1 MVNLKGQKILF
12 IGIGFYDYDEAIKN
26 ILTHQGADLN
36 YINSSKNLLS
46 WRIANRLGLDKI
58 AKRIRRMYVLNKL
71 NNSNNNDI
79 VFVIKGENLYDNEL
93 KTLRKNNP
101 RAKFILYLW
110 DSLIRLSNSKL
121 LLENFECIL
130 SFDRID
136 CENVPNIKF
145 LPLFYRNSVISKSK
159 KYDLSF
165 VGWMHSDRLELLRK
179 FKNQLI
185 ANKKSYYMKLYMGS
199 FQYFIQ
205 RYITHILNAGDED
218 LIITKPIN
226 YFKLQQIVA
235 QSTMVLDI
243 AHQQQSGL
251 TMRTIET
258 LAIGCH
264 LLTTNHDIINYD
276 GISSRMYSIFDR
288 TNPVI
293 PNIDRKSQLRLS
305 KKYSLNS
312 FIDYIFK

>member
-26 ILTHQGADLN
+26 ALAQQGAELS
-36 YINSSKNLLS
+36 YINSSKRLFSL
-46 WRIANRLGLDKI
+46 RIANLLGLDKI
-58 AKRIRRMYVLNKL
+58 AKRVRSKYILNKI

-79 VFVIKGENLYDNEL
+79 VFVVKGENLDDTEL

-110 DSLIRLSNSKL
+110 DSLIRLSNTKL
-121 LLENFECIL
+121 LFENFERIL

-136 CENVPNIKF
+136 CENIPNIKF
-145 LPLFYRNSVISKSK
+145 RPLFYRSLVISKSK
-159 KYDLSF
+159 KYDLFF

-185 ANKKSYYMKLYMGS
+185 ADEKSYYMKLYMGS

-205 RYITHILNAGDED
+205 RYITHILKAGDED
-218 LIITKPIN
+218 LIITKPLN
-226 YFKLQQIVA
+226 YHKIQQIVA

-243 AHQQQSGL
+243 AHKLQSGL

-258 LAIGCH
+258 FASGCH

-276 GISSRMYSIFDR
+276 DISSSMYSIFDR

-293 PNIDRKSQLRLS
+293 PNIDRKSQLGLS
-305 KKYSLNS
+305 KNYSLDS
-312 FIDYIFK
+312 FIDQIFA